1 MPPSMDDVVERRS
14 RTMADGTTVT
24 ETKTTRT
31 TRTETVEE
39 TPMETTVRRRRV
51 IDDVRRPR
59 AMGPT
64 PVPAPAPMRAMEPNE
79 GGGRWRGEWAR
90 RRRAR
95 GR

>member
-39 TPMETTVRRRRV
+39 TPMETTVR
-51 IDDVRRPR
+51 DD
-59 AMGPT
+59 G
-64 PVPAPAPMRAMEPNE
+64 
-79 GGGRWRGEWAR
+79 
-90 RRRAR
+90 
-95 GR
+95 